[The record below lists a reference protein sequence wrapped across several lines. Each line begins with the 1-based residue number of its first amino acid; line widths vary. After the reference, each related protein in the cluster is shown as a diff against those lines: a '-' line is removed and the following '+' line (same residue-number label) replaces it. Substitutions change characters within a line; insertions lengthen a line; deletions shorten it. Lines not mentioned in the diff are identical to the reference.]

1 MCNCLLPQDGFIDDR
16 KGVVSAFED
25 DFDRQLES
33 VQDSIESRLGEELRG
48 VESDFLSRVDAA
60 VDELRQKNSKT
71 DAQTAA
77 ATAAAA
83 MGDDGDAQ
91 SATIPD
97 GGLIVVAGASTPLG
111 SQLLKA
117 IGGAGN
123 GWRLRALL
131 PDGKTVDAADV
142 EYEAVKFTPFTPTAL
157 GRSLAGAATVII
169 VSAAAGGL
177 KASPRPRPHLSP
189 LTFHPSTLT

>member
-97 GGLIVVAGASTPLG
+97 GGLIVVAA
-111 SQLLKA
+111 A
-117 IGGAGN
+117 
-123 GWRLRALL
+123 RALQ
-131 PDGKTVDAADV
+131 
-142 EYEAVKFTPFTPTAL
+142 
-157 GRSLAGAATVII
+157 
-169 VSAAAGGL
+169 
-177 KASPRPRPHLSP
+177 
-189 LTFHPSTLT
+189 

>member
-1 MCNCLLPQDGFIDDR
+1 M
-16 KGVVSAFED
+16 
-25 DFDRQLES
+25 
-33 VQDSIESRLGEELRG
+33 
-48 VESDFLSRVDAA
+48 DAA

-91 SATIPD
+91 SATIHPRRRPHRCRR
-97 GGLIVVAGASTPLG
+97 GASTPLG

>member
-1 MCNCLLPQDGFIDDR
+1 M
-16 KGVVSAFED
+16 
-25 DFDRQLES
+25 
-33 VQDSIESRLGEELRG
+33 
-48 VESDFLSRVDAA
+48 DAA

-142 EYEAVKFTPFTPTAL
+142 EYEAVKFTLRTDGAWC
-157 GRSLAGAATVII
+157 SLARAATVII
-169 VSAAAGGL
+169 VSADARAL
-177 KASPRPRPHLSP
+177 
-189 LTFHPSTLT
+189 